1 MVKIKLY
8 VITLIIIFSQQ
19 LCWGQV
25 QMRVQGTVTNIAT
38 GEPVSKVTL
47 LDGYKI
53 LGTSD
58 DFGNFSIVVDR
69 EMTLSFYHSNYN
81 DVDIKLSGQQNLNVM
96 MSERMIEIEEVVVFV
111 ERSRKN
117 VTVEPTD
124 IVILGDNFYIDTKF
138 WLPTQLFDTD
148 YRFILQPTIYNITRE
163 ERQILTPIVIDGK
176 NYTTVQ
182 HRHRNFGET
191 SDPLSSFVVERNTT
205 KEEQAYIYRDSLKV
219 DPQFRDDDYRVDC
232 YMVLGSYRPPLIYS
246 DTVTIAK
253 GVRNDL
259 RFFKYDFAPLR
270 LDGTAIDVD
279 SEEELTQELMND
291 ETNRPA
297 PDMDLYDTRG
307 VVNISYVINSSQ
319 IDANNTENQ
328 RYLGEIRTVLQ
339 DIQANIDATL
349 HSISITGYSSP
360 DGTYENN
367 KKLATARTKTLLST
381 IVKDV
386 NPELLPYITLRDSSV
401 VARWSD
407 LVDVIAAE
415 DSSLSKRVEE
425 IVNKYNDDYAP
436 TNVAMKRTVP
446 EYYGAISKTYL
457 PRLRRAEYSVEYSI
471 YRENTVEEIT
481 QMYNS
486 GDSISPYNYY
496 KLIMHQSDKDKAIEM
511 EQRAIASYPRFTWL
525 ANRVAVRNIINDSPS
540 LETLQPAMG
549 KDAPSP
555 MIYNQALTALH
566 HKEYDLT
573 DSLMLYVKDE
583 RLVQEMDAVLDLYV
597 EGDFNTALSTLAEPG
612 SLNEIVLIMAL
623 EEYGRANTLLQTY
636 LEDIAHQNEAP
647 AWYLYA
653 ICASKLYDVLGAMDY
668 LQHSFTLDPSLEDI
682 AMIDSNI
689 SDIYELIQS
698 MNDRNNTP
706 MQ

>member
-1 MVKIKLY
+1 MTRIKLC
-8 VITLIIIFSQQ
+8 VITLIVILSHQ

-38 GEPVSKVTL
+38 GEPISKVTL
-47 LDGYKI
+47 LDGYTA

-81 DVDIKLSGQQNLNVM
+81 SVDIKLNGQRDLNVM
-96 MSERMIEIEEVVVFV
+96 MSERMVEIEEIVVFI

-124 IVILGDNFYIDTKF
+124 IVILGDKFYIDTKF

-163 ERQILTPIVIDGK
+163 ERQILTPVVIDGK

-191 SDPLSSFVVERNTT
+191 SDPLGSFVVERSTT
-205 KEEQAYIYRDSLKV
+205 NEEQAYIYRDSLNV

-259 RFFKYDFAPLR
+259 RFFKYDSAPLR
-270 LDGTAIDVD
+270 LDGTRVD
-279 SEEELTQELMND
+279 ANSTDELNQELMND
-291 ETNRPA
+291 DTNRPA
-297 PDMDLYDTRG
+297 PEMDLYDTRG
-307 VVNISYVINSSQ
+307 VVNINYVINSSE
-319 IDANNTENQ
+319 IDENNAANQ

-339 DIQANIDATL
+339 DIQSNVDATL

-360 DGTYENN
+360 DGIYKTN
-367 KKLATARTKTLLST
+367 KQLATERTQSLLST

-386 NPELLPYITLRDSSV
+386 DPELLPYVTLRDSSV

-407 LVDVIAAE
+407 LVSVIAAE
-415 DSSLSKRVEE
+415 DSALAQRVDKT
-425 IVNKYNDDYAP
+425 VKKYNDDYAS
-436 TNVAMKRTVP
+436 TNIAMKRTVP
-446 EYYGAISKTYL
+446 EYYGAISKKYL
-457 PRLRRAEYSVEYSI
+457 PRLRRAEYSVEYSV
-471 YRENTVEEIT
+471 YRENTIEEIT

-486 GDSISPYNYY
+486 GDTISPYNYY
-496 KLIMHQSDKDKAIEM
+496 KLISNERDIDKVIEM
-511 EQRAIASYPRFTWL
+511 EQRAIDLYPRFPWL
-525 ANRVAVRNIINDSPS
+525 VNRVAVRNIINNSPS
-540 LETLQPAMG
+540 LETLEPTMG

-566 HKEYDLT
+566 FKEYNLA

-583 RLVQEMDAVLDLYV
+583 RLTKEMDAVLSLYV
-597 EGDFNTALSTLAEPG
+597 EGDYNTALSTLAEPG
-612 SLNEIVLIMAL
+612 SLNEIILIMAL
-623 EEYGRANTLLQTY
+623 EEYGRAKELL
-636 LEDIAHQNEAP
+636 DIYFETTEHQNEAP
-647 AWYLYA
+647 AWYLSA
-653 ICASKLYDVLGAMDY
+653 ICASMQEDVMGAINY
-668 LQHSFTLDPSLEDI
+668 LQHAFMLDPSLEEI
-682 AMIDSNI
+682 AAIDSNI
-689 SDIYELIQS
+689 SDIYEVIQAMS
-698 MNDRNNTP
+698 DNNNTAT
-706 MQ
+706 Q